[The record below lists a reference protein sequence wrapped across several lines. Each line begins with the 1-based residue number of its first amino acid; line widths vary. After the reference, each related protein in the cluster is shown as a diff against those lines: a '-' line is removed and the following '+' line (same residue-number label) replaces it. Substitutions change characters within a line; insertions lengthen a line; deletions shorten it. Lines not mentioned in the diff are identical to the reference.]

1 MIVFKYLAAII
12 IIISVVAKINN
23 PGSLDCHRASNPLT
37 TNSSQLEDADEETV
51 TDEAAAASCKSFG
64 TGPTIYVDS
73 ITTITYDSDH
83 QNCRQTTS

>member
-1 MIVFKYLAAII
+1 MIVFKYLAVIII

-51 TDEAAAASCKSFG
+51 TDEAAAAICKSFG
-64 TGPTIYVDS
+64 TGPTIVLLQFR
-73 ITTITYDSDH
+73 TTTA
-83 QNCRQTTS
+83 Q